1 MGLLLTAPY
10 IFLRGFKRAYRWR
23 GLYPRGL
30 FTGNKK
36 KRLKISHSSSD
47 KDIHAFRTFC
57 IY

>member
-23 GLYPRGL
+23 GLYARGL

-36 KRLKISHSSSD
+36 KRFKISQIKTYTLSGRF
-47 KDIHAFRTFC
+47 AFTDV
-57 IY
+57 

>member
-23 GLYPRGL
+23 GLYARGL
-30 FTGNKK
+30 FTGNKNK
-36 KRLKISHSSSD
+36 PD